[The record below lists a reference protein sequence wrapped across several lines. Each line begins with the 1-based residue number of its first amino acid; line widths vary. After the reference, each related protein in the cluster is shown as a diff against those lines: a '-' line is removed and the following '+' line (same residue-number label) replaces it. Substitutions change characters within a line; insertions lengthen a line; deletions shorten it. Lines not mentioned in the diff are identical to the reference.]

1 MVDADI
7 LCKICGKC
15 GIVLTVRMRKGAPAY
30 LGDLAD
36 IFVSRRIRGKRRMA
50 HRDARADRADGEGGH
65 TEKTEKQNILFT
77 RIAQIAQ
84 RVSQWM

>member
-1 MVDADI
+1 MGNCAGRANGEGGSGVSRGSREYFLSHAEFAESAEWHI
-7 LCKICGKC
+7 AML
-15 GIVLTVRMRKGAPAY
+15 VLAVRMR
-30 LGDLAD
+30 
-36 IFVSRRIRGKRRMA
+36 R
-50 HRDARADRADGEGGH
+50 GGH

>member
-1 MVDADI
+1 
-7 LCKICGKC
+7 
-15 GIVLTVRMRKGAPAY
+15 
-30 LGDLAD
+30 
-36 IFVSRRIRGKRRMA
+36 MA
-50 HRDARADRADGEGGH
+50 HRYARAGRADEEGVH